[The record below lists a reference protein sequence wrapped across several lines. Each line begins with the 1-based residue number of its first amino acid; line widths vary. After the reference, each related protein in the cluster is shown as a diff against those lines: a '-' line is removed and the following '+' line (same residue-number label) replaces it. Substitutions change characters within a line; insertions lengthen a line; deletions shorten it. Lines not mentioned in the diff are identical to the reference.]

1 MEAWMSSKYN
11 DCDSNSLYH
20 CGCNRLESVDERSMP
35 ES

>member
-11 DCDSNSLYH
+11 NCDFSSLYH
-20 CGCNRLESVDERSMP
+20 RGYNRLESADERFLP